1 MRTKTHTHIQIQEVL
16 QYSYTIFHI
25 LKLLHD
31 GSFIINIAT
40 VKLMRAK
47 LPAPPRKT
55 CGHNIS
61 LGIVLGKK
69 K

>member
-1 MRTKTHTHIQIQEVL
+1 M
-16 QYSYTIFHI
+16 IFHI
-25 LKLLHD
+25 LKSLHD
-31 GSFIINIAT
+31 GGFIINIAT

-47 LPAPPRKT
+47 LLVPLRKT

-69 K
+69 KGEIMNYFYEVG